1 MNVVSA
7 DPRFLGGHV
16 GRAEAIRCRVLQRHL
31 VLQGTGQAADA
42 AAAATIAGIVM
53 YKAASWRSPSELAV
67 GLMLAMLPTILSLPI
82 AWRVA
87 DAHRRVLTLAWAQLA
102 RAVICAAGLLVL
114 FTDSRTVGFAVI
126 GVMTAAQAVTGSLRS
141 AALPR
146 AVHGSRLV
154 AASSLCALTGK
165 VAGTIGAATAL
176 GLSLV
181 QPGIVFVAA
190 AAAHVVSSVGY
201 LSWHID
207 LGGRATASEPAPD
220 LRRAWRQLCHHGST
234 INAVLLAVG
243 GRCLLGATAMLFAIH
258 ADRRYDLGP
267 AGYAAAIGLCASG
280 VFCGTAFGPS
290 WLRRTAGRAWA
301 RILGRCVV
309 LVALV
314 AAVVPTLATS
324 ASVVFLLSAVFGVMR
339 LRADAAVL
347 SVIDDVDRGRF
358 FATYDASYQL
368 AFLVGAVCAAVS
380 PIPARADGL
389 AVLAAL
395 ASLVALLLRISS
407 VRSRRR
413 NVC

>member
-1 MNVVSA
+1 MSVVSA
-7 DPRFLGGHV
+7 DARIFGGHV

-42 AAAATIAGIVM
+42 AAAATIAGVVM
-53 YKAASWRSPSELAV
+53 YKAANWRSPSELAV

-114 FTDSRTVGFAVI
+114 VTDSRTVGFAVI

-190 AAAHVVSSVGY
+190 AAAHVVSSIGY

-220 LRRAWRQLCHHGST
+220 LQRAWHQLCHRRS
-234 INAVLLAVG
+234 AVRAAVLAVG

-258 ADRRYDLGP
+258 ADRRFGLGP

-280 VFCGTAFGPS
+280 VFCGAAFGPS
-290 WLRRTAGRAWA
+290 WMRRTAGRAWA
-301 RILGRCVV
+301 RNLGRCVV
-309 LVALV
+309 VVALV
-314 AAVVPTLATS
+314 AAMVPTLVTS
-324 ASVVFLLSAVFGVMR
+324 ALVVFLLSTLFGVLR
-339 LRADAAVL
+339 LQADAAVL

-368 AFLVGAVCAAVS
+368 AFLVGAVGAAVS
-380 PIPARADGL
+380 PLPSRVDGL
-389 AVLAAL
+389 AVLAAVT
-395 ASLVALLLRISS
+395 SLIVLLPHISFL
-407 VRSRRR
+407 RSRRS